1 MHHFLKLTTL
11 LGLATGALAT
21 WQSLGIPSS
30 HSGSTISVKAFNV
43 GNLTIGGYHT
53 VVHPVLPGRDTATLP
68 MYAFLLEHTT
78 TQTSGP
84 RTGTRTPVTRRFMW
98 DLGIRK
104 DPQNSVPS
112 IAAIVAAFPDAL
124 DEPKDITEL
133 LVDGGVDLTSIE
145 AVIWSHAHIDHFG
158 DMSKFPNSTGLV
170 IGGATDT
177 SVFPANPNATLQA
190 SDFAGHN
197 LTKIDFTTSKLI
209 IANMPAVDFFGD
221 GSFYLLD
228 TPGHVAGHM
237 TGLVR
242 VTASPPSFILLAG
255 DTAHHIG
262 AARPRPLL
270 QAHFPCPGDIL
281 SASRTAVSTDA
292 FWSPHSSLGEF
303 DLPSRTQSMLAL
315 SDTPDGLYV
324 DPTVAQVS
332 LEKVSQF
339 DADEDVYLVIA
350 HDASLVGALPVF
362 PQSLNGWKNSGLKEK
377 TVWRFLQEDN
387 LAFLFSPVPANATV

>member
-1 MHHFLKLTTL
+1 
-11 LGLATGALAT
+11 
-21 WQSLGIPSS
+21 
-30 HSGSTISVKAFNV
+30 
-43 GNLTIGGYHT
+43 
-53 VVHPVLPGRDTATLP
+53 

-78 TQTSGP
+78 ASGP
-84 RTGTRTPVTRRFMW
+84 RTSTPVTRRFMR

-104 DPQNSVPS
+104 DPQNSAPS
-112 IAAIVAAFPDAL
+112 IAAIVKAFPQAL

-133 LVDGGVDLTSIE
+133 LIDGGVELTSIE
-145 AVIWSHAHIDHFG
+145 AVIWSHAHVDHFG

-177 SVFPANPNATLQA
+177 SVFLPTPTRRFKPATLLGTI
-190 SDFAGHN
+190 SP
-197 LTKIDFTTSKLI
+197 KSTSPSQSYL

-221 GSFYLLD
+221 GSFYLLG

-242 VTASPPSFILLAG
+242 VTASPPTFILLGG

-292 FWSPHSSLGEF
+292 FWSPDSSLGEF
-303 DLPSRTQSMLAL
+303 DLPSRTQSMLVL

-324 DPTVAQVS
+324 DPFVAQVS
-332 LEKVSQF
+332 LEKLSQF

-350 HDASLVGALPVF
+350 HDASLLGALPVF
-362 PQSLNGWKNSGLKEK
+362 PQSLNDWKKSGLKEK

-387 LAFLFSPVPANATV
+387 LAFLFSPVPVNATV